1 MPYLFPGDG
10 KGNAIPGGWFWDR
23 LRGLGRNIAAAKAQ
37 HLCCE
42 SWPHSDADNRGS
54 VKTI

>member
-54 VKTI
+54 IKTI